1 MSYFEKLVDN
11 NNNNNN
17 YDPDAP
23 LGRNNNNNNYD
34 PDAPLGRHGQRLARQ
49 GAIIAH
55 EARRRLR
62 FDPIAGRRAARERLE
77 AEARSGRGLSG
88 GKRQKTK
95 KKRR

>member
-1 MSYFEKLVDN
+1 
-11 NNNNNN
+11 
-17 YDPDAP
+17 
-23 LGRNNNNNNYD
+23 
-34 PDAPLGRHGQRLARQ
+34 LARQ

-55 EARRRLR
+55 AARRRLR